1 MVVNSTRPQADAPR
15 TRVILLGASN
25 VAKAFGTLVETSRR
39 AWGGPLQIYAAFGHG
54 RSYGHASAVFGR
66 VLPGIIKCGLW
77 PAVDCEHAG
86 STAALVTDV
95 GNDILYGSSVAEIAG
110 WLEVCLDRLARA
122 RANTVVTLLPTENL
136 ATLSPARFRLL
147 RSIFFPGSRITLTE
161 VAERAHALNERVQE
175 LASARGFVTARQQ
188 AHWYG
193 LDSIHIRYRQRSSAW
208 HQVLSSWP
216 GIVTP
221 LEPAGGRVVSTLR
234 LRAFAPHQRRVFGI
248 EQRAMQPRARL
259 RDGTTIA
266 MY

>member
-1 MVVNSTRPQADAPR
+1 VKRTPAHADLPR

-39 AWGGPLQIYAAFGHG
+39 AWGGPLELYAAFGHG
-54 RSYGHASAVFGR
+54 RSYGRASAVFGR
-66 VLPGIIKCGLW
+66 VLPGIIECGLW
-77 PAVDCEHAG
+77 QAVGGEHERP
-86 STAALVTDV
+86 TAALVTDI
-95 GNDILYGSSVAEIAG
+95 GNDILYECPVSEIAG
-110 WLEVCLDRLARA
+110 WLEACLDRLARV

-147 RSIFFPGSRITLTE
+147 RSIFFPRSRITLAE
-161 VAERAHALNERVQE
+161 VAERAHRLNERVEE
-175 LASARGFVTARQQ
+175 LATVRGFVTARQQ

-193 LDSIHIRYRQRSSAW
+193 FDSIHIRYRQRSSAW
-208 HQVLSSWP
+208 QEVLSGWP

-234 LRAFAPHQRRVFGI
+234 LRVFAPHQRRVFGI
-248 EQRAMQPRARL
+248 EQRASQPRARL